1 MTRMS
6 PPGGEITVRFFASL
20 RDTFGA
26 KEVLLS
32 RHDAPDI
39 EHMLSYL
46 CDSSAKRQ
54 ALVDESGMPRKEIAF
69 LVNGR
74 SIVFLERAATALREG
89 DEVHIFPPVYGG

>member
-1 MTRMS
+1 MGVD
-6 PPGGEITVRFFASL
+6 GGDIRVRLFASL

-26 KEVLLS
+26 KEFVVS
-32 RHDAPDI
+32 RQQAPDI

-46 CDSSAKRQ
+46 CDSKARRQ
-54 ALVDESGMPRKEIAF
+54 ALLDESGRPRKEIAF

-74 SIVFLERAATALREG
+74 NIAFLEGAETALKEG

>member
-1 MTRMS
+1 MR
-6 PPGGEITVRFFASL
+6 VRFFAGL

-26 KEVLLS
+26 KEVVLS
-32 RHDAPDI
+32 VQQAADI

-46 CDSSAKRQ
+46 CDSKAKRE
-54 ALVDESGMPRKEIAF
+54 ALLDESGRPRKEITF

-74 SIVFLERAATALREG
+74 NIAFLDRAATALREG